1 MTGAEALIT
10 GKLREVC
17 FPEEEKYMFEKMEET
32 GAEALITGKL
42 REVCFPEEEKYM
54 FEKMEEMFKR
64 YQTAQ

>member
-1 MTGAEALIT
+1 M
-10 GKLREVC
+10 
-17 FPEEEKYMFEKMEET
+17 T

>member
-1 MTGAEALIT
+1 MYMEIWKQDIEAQ
-10 GKLREVC
+10 KKR
-17 FPEEEKYMFEKMEET
+17 EEEVT